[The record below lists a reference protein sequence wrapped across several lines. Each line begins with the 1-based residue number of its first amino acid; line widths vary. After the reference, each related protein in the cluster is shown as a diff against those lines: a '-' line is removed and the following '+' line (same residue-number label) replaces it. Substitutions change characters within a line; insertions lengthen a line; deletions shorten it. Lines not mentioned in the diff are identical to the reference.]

1 MESEITNKGEYL
13 HTIEEK
19 ASGQNVKTFIP
30 EQWTLEYEIAANGL
44 GEEML
49 KTIAGMRVR
58 KNKDQEKEEDEK
70 ARIVEE
76 YMQEYDGY
84 QDKEA
89 KSSYVYSFFSHKL
102 VSKAEFAQ
110 QFSFDLETIFKGKKV
125 QDIVNLLPRYLV
137 EAIEYV
143 TDEIE
148 GI

>member
-1 MESEITNKGEYL
+1 MKHMTKKKIGQRKNRKWKVESEITNKGEYL

-70 ARIVEE
+70 SKDSRRIYARV
-76 YMQEYDGY
+76 
-84 QDKEA
+84 
-89 KSSYVYSFFSHKL
+89 
-102 VSKAEFAQ
+102 
-110 QFSFDLETIFKGKKV
+110 
-125 QDIVNLLPRYLV
+125 
-137 EAIEYV
+137 
-143 TDEIE
+143 
-148 GI
+148 